1 MKLLKKVLG
10 VLIVALAV
18 CQINVAY
25 THAAKFQLNSFDI
38 LTKELYEDEVL
49 KFKFDYTG
57 EVEKIRVRMVSQYGQ
72 VVDMLPDVKTG
83 EFDLYTDYYGGPRF
97 ELKVNAIVFE
107 LKDGSTV
114 SYSSKCESA
123 GTANCKNMD
132 SLADKTVYI
141 KYRPFE
147 DKFSEYFNV
156 KLDKAV
162 TNAGNAVEVDVESS
176 RNGTPTRG
184 TFELAN
190 IVLTLTDS
198 ATKEEF
204 SVFVDNGSFII
215 PSTVK
220 PGTYRITYCAANYTD
235 GKATEWPNK
244 SSQWGSI
251 WCEGSVEVT
260 ESVLNTSSYVFN
272 NSNYDKHLET
282 VLGQLDNDAE
292 ITVDANSSP
301 IISKTLFEK
310 IQSTNRLLN
319 IDYQNIRWIFY
330 GTDIQDPKTIDAS
343 VALGS
348 LPKEYQETFKSS
360 DLSKAVLLDFAY
372 KGELP
377 GRALVRVSNKGLK
390 NFIETDTLHIY
401 HYDESEKTVSRVA
414 MNVEETNGYFEFYIN
429 HNSKYILSAIEMV
442 DEGEMQIGEDPMYLD
457 NKKKVEENRP
467 AEDKTTLFIVLGIGA
482 AVFIAAM
489 VIPYLLANKEKKKE
503 EEILASKQATQDQ
516 GFYDTAASEK
526 DDEEGEGYIE
536 SMK

>member
-10 VLIVALAV
+10 VLIVALAI
-18 CQINVAY
+18 CQINVVCAN
-25 THAAKFQLNSFDI
+25 AAKFELKSFEI
-38 LTKELYEDEVL
+38 VTKELYEDEVL

-72 VVDMLPDVKTG
+72 VVDMLPDVETG
-83 EFDLYTDYYGGPRF
+83 EFDLYTEYYGGPRF
-97 ELKVNAIVFE
+97 RLGLRAIIFE

-114 SYSSKCESA
+114 SYSSMCEYA
-123 GTANCKNMD
+123 GTPYCRNMD
-132 SLADKTVYI
+132 SLANESVYI

-147 DKFSEYFNV
+147 DKFSEYFNI
-156 KLDKAV
+156 KLGKAIA
-162 TNAGNAVEVDVESS
+162 NAGEAVQVDIETE
-176 RNGTPTRG
+176 RTGTSTRS

-190 IVLTLTDS
+190 IVLRLTETS
-198 ATKEEF
+198 TKEEF
-204 SVFVDNGSFII
+204 DAFVDNGSFIV

-235 GKATEWPNK
+235 GKSTVWPNG
-244 SSQWGSI
+244 SAQWGSI

-260 ESVLNTSSYVFN
+260 ESVLNTSSYAFN
-272 NSNYDKHLET
+272 NSDYDKHIEAT
-282 VLGQLDNDAE
+282 LGQLDNDAE
-292 ITVDANSSP
+292 ITVNANNSP

-310 IQSTNRLLN
+310 IQTTNRLLV
-319 IDYQNIRWIFY
+319 IDYQGIRWTFY
-330 GTDIQDPKTIDAS
+330 GTDIQEPKTIDAS
-343 VALGS
+343 ATLGT

-360 DLSKAVLLDFAY
+360 DLSKAVLLDFAN

-377 GRALVRVSNKGLK
+377 GRALVRVSNKELK

-414 MNVEETNGYFEFYIN
+414 TNVEGSNGYFEFYIN

-442 DEGEMQIGEDPMYLD
+442 DEEEMQIGEDPMYLD

-482 AVFIAAM
+482 AVFLAAIM
-489 VIPYLLANKEKKKE
+489 IPYILANKEKKKE